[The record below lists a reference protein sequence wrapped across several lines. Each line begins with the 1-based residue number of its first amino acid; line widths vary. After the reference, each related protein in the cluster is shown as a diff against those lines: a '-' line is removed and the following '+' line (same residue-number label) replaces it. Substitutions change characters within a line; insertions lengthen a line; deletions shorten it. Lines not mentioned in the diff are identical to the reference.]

1 MNKTGF
7 LQKRT
12 NTSSSRL
19 PLTDLRMLNSKKAN
33 IRVPNRLGFPDQ
45 SFEELWA
52 ALQDAIDCIYENNV
66 SGLSFEKLYRTIY
79 TIVLRKKSS
88 DLYNKLGDYLAK
100 KLDKLKKEQFH
111 EVQGFELLTKVMQ
124 VWESQCNCFKLIS
137 DVMIYMDKVYCKPER
152 KLETYDLGLEI
163 FKLNVV
169 KPLEKAINKAMIHDV
184 NEVRQKL
191 FLDVSHTEVWKGI
204 IGMMETL
211 EDERDNYFSTQFEPV
226 LLSETERYYTH
237 SINCDYLTPIEYL
250 ESMKKLKYF
259 EYTLDSQFLNTD
271 STAKITT
278 VLEKVLIWNQ
288 KFVDVLPLL
297 VRESINESNI
307 NLLKELSALS
317 SENNYGLN
325 ILNCIKNCIFED
337 ANAVVIDTTSR
348 KRAQVATKWTKN
360 VIELFN
366 QYEGFLRHIDLQ
378 HISLGNDNVEGDLIN
393 SKILNDVFSKYLNQ
407 NGKQSVEFITL
418 YLDSCLKLTQNKQ
431 EVEKAKNDLEACV
444 KLFRILSEKDV
455 FEKFYKQQ
463 LSKRLL
469 QHKSMVEME
478 RWMIKRIKDEMGTF
492 FTSKLDGMLRD
503 MVTSSE
509 LLRSFR
515 TNRSNDDPSSELD
528 FRPQILTMTSW
539 PFQSAFVTDGD
550 IFLPSR
556 LEHLRLD
563 FETFYT
569 KKYPERSLQWASH
582 LGYMEIGFQ
591 FDSNY
596 HDISM
601 PIYAATIFLLF
612 EQYDELTMEMIG
624 DLTNI
629 SEQELHRQ
637 LISLAVAPKSRILK
651 KRPMSRSISA
661 QDKFSINYAFTAPT
675 AKVKVQTIAGL
686 VPSSKTDSNLSS
698 AQDSAERER
707 SIEINAAIVRIM
719 KSHRKLS
726 HGKLMTMVAD
736 VVRTRYPL
744 SSTTFKKSINYL
756 LEKEYIL
763 RDPDDLSIY
772 HYIS

>member
-1 MNKTGF
+1 
-7 LQKRT
+7 
-12 NTSSSRL
+12 
-19 PLTDLRMLNSKKAN
+19 MLNSKKSN
-33 IRVPNRLGFPDQ
+33 IRVPNRLGFPDR
-45 SFEELWA
+45 SFEDLWA
-52 ALQDAIDCIYENNV
+52 ALQDAIDCIYENKV
-66 SGLSFEKLYRTIY
+66 SDLSFEKLYRTIY

-88 DLYNKLGDYLAK
+88 DLYNKLGIYLAE
-100 KLDKLKKEQFH
+100 KLDALKREQFH
-111 EVQGFELLTKVMQ
+111 DIQGFELLAKVMQ
-124 VWESQCNCFKLIS
+124 VWDSQCNCFKLIS
-137 DVMIYMDKVYCKPER
+137 DLMIYMDKVYCKPER

-163 FKLNVV
+163 FKVNLV
-169 KPLEKAINKAMIHDV
+169 KPLEKAINKAMIHDI
-184 NEVRQKL
+184 NAVRQKL
-191 FLDVSHTEVWKGI
+191 LLDVPHAEVWKGI

-237 SINCDYLTPIEYL
+237 SINCDHLAPIEYL
-250 ESMKKLKYF
+250 ESMKKLKHF
-259 EYTLDSQFLNTD
+259 EYTLDSHFLNID
-271 STAKITT
+271 STAKINT
-278 VLEKVLIWNQ
+278 VLEKVLIWKQ

-297 VRESINESNI
+297 VRESIRENNI
-307 NLLKELSALS
+307 HLLKELSELS

-325 ILNCIKNCIFED
+325 ILNCLKNCIFED
-337 ANAVVIDTTSR
+337 ANSIVIDTTSR

-378 HISLGNDNVEGDLIN
+378 HISLGNESVEGDLIN
-393 SKILNDVFSKYLNQ
+393 SKILNDVFSKYLNK

-418 YLDSCLKLTQNKQ
+418 YLDSYLKLTQNKQ

-444 KLFRILSEKDV
+444 KLFKILSEKDV

-503 MVTSSE
+503 MVASSE
-509 LLRSFR
+509 LLHSFK
-515 TNRSNDDPSSELD
+515 TNRGNDDSLNELD
-528 FRPQILTMTSW
+528 FRPEILTMTSW
-539 PFQSAFVTDGD
+539 PFQSTFAADTDV
-550 IFLPSR
+550 FLPLK
-556 LEHLRLD
+556 LEHLRRD
-563 FETFYT
+563 FETFYS

-591 FDSNY
+591 FDSHY
-596 HDISM
+596 HDIIM
-601 PIYAATIFLLF
+601 PLYAATIFLLF
-612 EQYDELTMEMIG
+612 EQYDELTMEMIA

-629 SEQELHRQ
+629 SEQELYRQ

-661 QDKFSINYAFTAPT
+661 EDKFSINYAFTGPT
-675 AKVKVQTIAGL
+675 AKIKVQTVAGPI
-686 VPSSKTDSNLSS
+686 PSSKTDLSS

-707 SIEINAAIVRIM
+707 SIEVNAAIVRIM
-719 KSHRKLS
+719 KSHRKLG
-726 HGKLMTMVAD
+726 HVKLMKMVTD
-736 VVRTRYPL
+736 VVKSRYPL

-756 LEKEYIL
+756 MEKEYVL